1 MSVAN
6 TAAQFGFRHIGYLS
20 GGAPDYQQV
29 TRAIQSTL
37 ATKIGFGDPVMKVN
51 STSMYITQMPGA
63 SVTVQ
68 PMEGIFVGCQ
78 FTPSGG
84 LGIPQWSPFWP
95 GAASADAIAYIVD
108 APNALFLVAALQTAI
123 VTANVGQ
130 LVNFTTG
137 TPSVVGAGL
146 SIATIDQSTATSS
159 GTTASALPFKVV
171 GLYQGIGNGSDP
183 TTNFNWAVVTFNNQ
197 KNRTL
202 AGF

>member
-1 MSVAN
+1 MAN
-6 TAAQFGFRHIGYLS
+6 TAAQFGFKHIGFLS
-20 GGAPDYQQV
+20 GGAVDFQQ
-29 TRAIQSTL
+29 TPRAIQSSN

-51 STSMYITQMPGA
+51 STSPYITQMPGA

-95 GAASADAIAYIVD
+95 GAASADAIGYIID

-123 VTANVGQ
+123 LTANIGQ

-137 TPSVVGAGL
+137 TPSTVGGGY
-146 SIATIDQSTATSS
+146 SVATIDQSTATSS
-159 GTTASALPFKVV
+159 GTTASALPFRVV
-171 GLYQGIGNGSDP
+171 SLYQGIGNGSDP
-183 TTNFNWAVVTFNNQ
+183 TTNFNWVVVGFNNQ
-197 KNRTL
+197 KNRQL
-202 AGF
+202 SGF